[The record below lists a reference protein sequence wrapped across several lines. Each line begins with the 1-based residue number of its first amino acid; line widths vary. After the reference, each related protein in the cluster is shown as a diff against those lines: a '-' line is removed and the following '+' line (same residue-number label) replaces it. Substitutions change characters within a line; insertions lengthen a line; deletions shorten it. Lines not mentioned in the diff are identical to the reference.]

1 MVTNVPRSQAD
12 IFPFSLAEG
21 TAWGY
26 ARVRLDCGGA
36 SSLTNTIGGRII
48 SQIQTVREH
57 LPDSY
62 IVFQRASH
70 CAGAGGMKVNI
81 GPENCDSTR

>member
-62 IVFQRASH
+62 IVYISESQSL
-70 CAGAGGMKVNI
+70 CWCWGYESKYW
-81 GPENCDSTR
+81 P